1 MRKRAQRKSGGFRR
15 EPERSARDA
24 REDAPIRCFPR
35 ACEHALARRNGSGT
49 PEDGRNER
57 KQLLKLEHVDRWS
70 KFFPQAEKD
79 ACFLGRLRPAQA
91 AEVVSSNIVGYNKLA
106 VTANAFEILGAQF
119 TSIGDTDIDI
129 QDLIVDG
136 VAAGDN
142 LLFFNGTGYDSYTYS
157 DETYSEDW
165 SQQLGPGWL
174 DDEVGTRATRDVK
187 PGEGFW
193 IRPVA
198 SETITAA
205 GEVSVGTTYTFAGN
219 DVNKLVAIPVPM
231 KVDLQNVDFKN
242 IAAGDTIQTYN
253 GSGYNSYTY
262 SDETYSEDW
271 SQQLGPGWLDDEV
284 GTRSSR
290 EVDIGKGFWIK
301 AASAEI
307 EIGLSAD

>member
-1 MRKRAQRKSGGFRR
+1 MTRAWPGTGFEWPRDRAPAPGG
-15 EPERSARDA
+15 RDFIA
-24 REDAPIRCFPR
+24 
-35 ACEHALARRNGSGT
+35 
-49 PEDGRNER
+49 
-57 KQLLKLEHVDRWS
+57 
-70 KFFPQAEKD
+70 
-79 ACFLGRLRPAQA
+79 PAQA

-174 DDEVGTRATRDVK
+174 DDEVGTR
-187 PGEGFW
+187 
-193 IRPVA
+193 
-198 SETITAA
+198 
-205 GEVSVGTTYTFAGN
+205 
-219 DVNKLVAIPVPM
+219 
-231 KVDLQNVDFKN
+231 
-242 IAAGDTIQTYN
+242 
-253 GSGYNSYTY
+253 
-262 SDETYSEDW
+262 
-271 SQQLGPGWLDDEV
+271 
-284 GTRSSR
+284 SSR

>member
-1 MRKRAQRKSGGFRR
+1 M
-15 EPERSARDA
+15 
-24 REDAPIRCFPR
+24 
-35 ACEHALARRNGSGT
+35 
-49 PEDGRNER
+49 
-57 KQLLKLEHVDRWS
+57 
-70 KFFPQAEKD
+70 
-79 ACFLGRLRPAQA
+79 
-91 AEVVSSNIVGYNKLA
+91 SSNIVGYNKLA